1 MRNHQGDQRRD
12 ERSREERAARASE
25 ERASLQLGSRD
36 GPERS
41 ERARSRSDYGAWRV
55 VEHEWL
61 DARRF
66 WLSVAVSGIV
76 APLLYVL
83 ALGIGL
89 GSVVNKH
96 GNSLGVPYV
105 QFVAPAFLAAAAL
118 QTAAASATFPVMGGF
133 HWVRFFHGMAA
144 TTLTPRQICDGK
156 ILWIG
161 LRVFVSSTIYLAI
174 IAAVGGVH
182 RWQGLFA
189 VFAATLCGL
198 AFATPVLA
206 LSASVTPE
214 GQAFNVLFRFVVTP
228 MFLFSGTFYPIST
241 LPAWGEVLAYVSPL
255 WHGTELCRGA
265 ALGNLSDL
273 AILGHV
279 SYLVLWLVVGIGLAR
294 WRFRA
299 KLTL

>member
-1 MRNHQGDQRRD
+1 MATDV
-12 ERSREERAARASE
+12 
-25 ERASLQLGSRD
+25 SLPRPTIWQI
-36 GPERS
+36 
-41 ERARSRSDYGAWRV
+41 

-66 WLSVAVSGIV
+66 WVSVVVSGLL

-89 GSVVNKH
+89 GTVVNNH

-118 QTAAASATFPVMGGF
+118 QTAAASATFPVMAGF
-133 HWVRFFHGMAA
+133 HWVKYYHGMAA
-144 TTLTPRQICDGK
+144 TPLTPRQICDGK

-161 LRVFVSSTIYLAI
+161 LRVLFSSTIYFAI
-174 IAAVGGVH
+174 IASVGGAH
-182 RWQGLFA
+182 RWQA
-189 VFAATLCGL
+189 VLGIPAAALCGL

-206 LSASVTPE
+206 LSASVKPE
-214 GQAFNVLFRFVVTP
+214 GQAFNVLFRFIVTP

-241 LPAWGEVLAYVSPL
+241 LPGWGEVLAYISPL
-255 WHGTELCRGA
+255 WHGTELSRGA

-279 SYLVLWLVVGIGLAR
+279 VYLLAWLVAGVLLAR
-294 WRFRA
+294 WRFRV

>member
-1 MRNHQGDQRRD
+1 MNDDHEAMSARAK
-12 ERSREERAARASE
+12 SAPAAAR
-25 ERASLQLGSRD
+25 
-36 GPERS
+36 PERGEVRIDDGADGS
-41 ERARSRSDYGAWRV
+41 LRRSANGAWRV

-66 WLSVAVSGIV
+66 WVSVVASGLL

-89 GSVVNKH
+89 GAVVNKH

-118 QTAAASATFPVMGGF
+118 QTAAASATFPVMAGF
-133 HWVRFFHGMAA
+133 HWVKYYHGMAA
-144 TTLTPRQICDGK
+144 TPLTPRKICDGK

-161 LRVFVSSTIYLAI
+161 LRVLFSSTIYLGI
-174 IAAVGGVH
+174 IAAVGGLH
-182 RWQGLFA
+182 RWQGVLG

-206 LSASVTPE
+206 ISASVSPE
-214 GQAFNVLFRFVVTP
+214 GQAFNILFRFVVTP

-241 LPAWGEVLAYVSPL
+241 LPGWGEALAYVSPL
-255 WHGTELCRGA
+255 WHGTELARGA

-273 AILGHV
+273 AVVGHL
-279 SYLVLWLVVGIGLAR
+279 SYLVLWLVTGVLLAR
-294 WRFRA
+294 WRFRV